1 MNATSSS
8 NSKNEKVIRELYRT
22 AEVKDIKAFVSI
34 FADDGYFYDV
44 SAGVKYYGND
54 IGKTVEI
61 YAKAFPDMH
70 RELLEFYVKDDEN
83 VVVVELTLNGTHK
96 GPLVLPFGNIPA
108 TNKVMSTPCCD
119 VFHLENGKVK
129 SFHCYT
135 AATILFGQLGVL
147 ENLSAAIK
155 K

>member
-1 MNATSSS
+1 
-8 NSKNEKVIRELYRT
+8 
-22 AEVKDIKAFVSI
+22 
-34 FADDGYFYDV
+34 
-44 SAGVKYYGND
+44 
-54 IGKTVEI
+54 
-61 YAKAFPDMH
+61 
-70 RELLEFYVKDDEN
+70 LEFYVKDDEN

-96 GPLVLPFGNIPA
+96 GPLALPFGNIPA
-108 TNKVMSTPCCD
+108 TNKAMSTPCCD

>member
-1 MNATSSS
+1 MKATSGS

-22 AEVKDIKAFVSI
+22 AEVKDTKAFVSL
-34 FADDGYFYDV
+34 FSDDGYFWDV

-54 IGKTVEI
+54 IGKTVDI
-61 YAKAFPDMH
+61 YAAAFPDMH
-70 RELLEFYVKDDEN
+70 RELLEIYVKDDEN

-96 GPLVLPFGNIPA
+96 GPLALPAGNIPA
-108 TNKVMSTPCCD
+108 SNNLINAPCCD

-129 SFHCYT
+129 KFHCYT
-135 AATILFGQLGVL
+135 AATILLSQIGAL